1 MSLVPYK
8 RNPEE
13 EKKILEELL
22 KEAPDNDDD
31 FKGTGLMTKLANG
44 NYAFTSIQYQG
55 QVIPVVEL
63 SPEYLES
70 GANKTQADWAKF
82 SKKDGWRATDTEILY
97 QCLFRAYSLRIDPKH
112 QKTVQDFREAFHK
125 IFVPGKYIC
134 TLTKA
139 SYGKG
144 LDAVISSVGPFPKTE
159 QVTVPEFT
167 RLDNQWCYLVLA
179 QEQPEN
185 QPGKTSPLQPNAL
198 PIMKA
203 LLGKD
208 YKQAGPVF
216 QYFSALK
223 NKNLRE
229 ARLWTPT
236 STNRNKERVVALG
249 VSNDDGNFYINTS
262 DDVDSNRPALGV
274 RRAKKSSTGSE
285 GGMK

>member
-8 RNPEE
+8 RNLAE

-22 KEAPDNDDD
+22 KESPASDDDD

-44 NYAFTSIQYQG
+44 NYAFTNIRYQG
-55 QVIPVVEL
+55 RDIPVVEL
-63 SPEYLES
+63 SPEYLEK
-70 GANKTQADWAKF
+70 GANKTQEDWAKF
-82 SKKDGWRATDTEILY
+82 SKKEDWCVTDTEILY
-97 QCLFRAYSLRIDPKH
+97 QCLSRAYAMRTDPKH
-112 QKTVQDFREAFHK
+112 QKTVQEFREAFHK

-139 SYGKG
+139 SYGNR

-167 RLDNQWCYLVLA
+167 RQNNDWSYLVLA
-179 QEQPEN
+179 QEQPETDL
-185 QPGKTSPLQPNAL
+185 GKTSPLQPNAL

-203 LLGKD
+203 LLGKN

-216 QYFSALK
+216 QYFSTLK

-236 STNRNKERVVALG
+236 STNRNKTWVVALG
-249 VSNDDGNFYINTS
+249 VIGSGNFNFNSYVIN
-262 DDVDSNRPALGV
+262 VNWPALGV
-274 RRAKKSSTGSE
+274 RRAKKSP
-285 GGMK
+285 

>member
-8 RNPEE
+8 RNIAE

-22 KEAPDNDDD
+22 KEPAGDDDD

-55 QVIPVVEL
+55 RVIPVVEL
-63 SPEYLES
+63 SPEYLEK
-70 GANKTQADWAKF
+70 GANKTQEDWAKF
-82 SKKDGWRATDTEILY
+82 SAANKEGWCVTDTEILY
-97 QCLFRAYSLRIDPKH
+97 QCLSRAYAMRTDPKH
-112 QKTVQDFREAFHK
+112 QKIVQEFREAFHK

-139 SYGKG
+139 GYGNR

-167 RLDNQWCYLVLA
+167 RQNNDWCYLVLA
-179 QEQPEN
+179 PEQPEKDL
-185 QPGKTSPLQPNAL
+185 GKTSPLQPNAL

-203 LLGKD
+203 LLGKN

-216 QYFSALK
+216 QYFSTLK

-229 ARLWTPT
+229 TRLWTPT
-236 STNRNKERVVALG
+236 STNRNKTWVVALG
-249 VSNDDGNFYINTS
+249 VDDGDGGSFNIDTGGINY
-262 DDVDSNRPALGV
+262 DWPALGV
-274 RRAKKSSTGSE
+274 RRAKNFP
-285 GGMK
+285 

>member
-8 RNPEE
+8 RNIAE

-22 KEAPDNDDD
+22 KESPAGGDDD

-55 QVIPVVEL
+55 RVIPVVEL
-63 SPEYLES
+63 SPEYLEK
-70 GANKTQADWAKF
+70 GANKTQEDWAKF
-82 SKKDGWRATDTEILY
+82 SKKEDWCVTDTEILY
-97 QCLFRAYSLRIDPKH
+97 QCLSRAYAMRTDPKH
-112 QKTVQDFREAFHK
+112 QKTVQEFREAFHK
-125 IFVPGKYIC
+125 IFIPGKYIC

-139 SYGKG
+139 SYGNK

-167 RLDNQWCYLVLA
+167 RQNNDWCYLVLA
-179 QEQPEN
+179 PEQPEN

-216 QYFSALK
+216 QYFSTLK

-236 STNRNKERVVALG
+236 STNRNKTWVVALG
-249 VSNDDGNFYINTS
+249 VLIDGFSIYASVIIYGNG
-262 DDVDSNRPALGV
+262 PALGV
-274 RRAKKSSTGSE
+274 RGAKKSP
-285 GGMK
+285 